1 MPRKRLSEEERK
13 EYRRNKASAFR
24 ARNPGYGAVYKTRYR
39 QSGKAKARLR
49 LHKSLLVEAF
59 GGRCQCCGNAFH
71 HAEFDFHHVDKET
84 KERPLQPDRGWETLV
99 TEAAK
104 CVMLCANC
112 HRLYHYFE
120 RNLEC
125 ETILTSRHL
134 PALKLLHGGHIRG
147 PSLTELLR
155 RGPKLSSV

>member
-1 MPRKRLSEEERK
+1 MSDEERA
-13 EYRRNKASAFR
+13 ERRREKARLFR
-24 ARNPGYGAVYKTRYR
+24 ARNPGYGAVYKTKYR

-49 LHKSLLVEAF
+49 FQKSLLVDAF
-59 GGRCQCCGNAFH
+59 GGRCQCCGGAFH
-71 HAEFDFHHVDKET
+71 HSEFDFHHLDKET

-120 RNLEC
+120 RNTTC
-125 ETILTSRHL
+125 ETILNSRHL
-134 PALKLLHGGHIRG
+134 SALKSLHAGLIHG
-147 PSLTELLR
+147 PSLMELLKL
-155 RGPKLSSV
+155 GPKSSNG